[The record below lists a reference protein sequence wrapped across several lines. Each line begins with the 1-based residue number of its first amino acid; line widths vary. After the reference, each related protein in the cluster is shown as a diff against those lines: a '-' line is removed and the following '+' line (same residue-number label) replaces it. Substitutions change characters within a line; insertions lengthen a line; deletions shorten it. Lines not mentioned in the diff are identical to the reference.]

1 MKFRSRVLALAL
13 CAGTSLVLL
22 GGEDA
27 EARRLGGGTSLG
39 RHSPNVLQRASV
51 TAPASAGATSA
62 SAIAPDA
69 PTTSAGNRWLAPL
82 TGVAAG
88 VGLAA
93 LFGHLGI
100 GEELGV
106 LVLLALLAVPL
117 MALLRRVLV
126 PPARASP
133 AWVGAS
139 YSKDAL
145 GGEATVPLFLRESA
159 DDVGA
164 SPAPEPAGPTAPA
177 PTWNIPDD
185 FDVTGF
191 LNNARAQFVRLQ
203 AAFDAADLAE
213 LREFTTP
220 EMFVELRGQVRARKA
235 GTHRTDV
242 VTLEAELLGI
252 ETTATEYIASLRFHG
267 LIREDEGVA
276 AENFDEVWNLTKPVD
291 GPGGWLLAGLQQLD

>member
-13 CAGTSLVLL
+13 CAGTSLLLL

-39 RHSPNVLQRASV
+39 RQSPTVLQRPAV
-51 TAPASAGATSA
+51 AAPAAAASAGAIPAEAQTMGA
-62 SAIAPDA
+62 SK
-69 PTTSAGNRWLAPL
+69 RWLAPL

-88 VGLAA
+88 VGLAS

-100 GEELGV
+100 SEELGV

-117 MALLRRVLV
+117 IALLRRVLV
-126 PPARASP
+126 PPAPASP

-139 YSKDAL
+139 YSRDSL
-145 GGEATVPLFLRESA
+145 GGEATVPNFLRESA
-159 DDVGA
+159 DAA
-164 SPAPEPAGPTAPA
+164 SGNPAPEPAGASVPA
-177 PTWNIPDD
+177 PSWNIPDD
-185 FDVTGF
+185 FDVAGF
-191 LNNARAQFVRLQ
+191 LNNARTQFVHLQ
-203 AAFDAADLAE
+203 AVIDAADLAE

-220 EMFVELRGQVRARKA
+220 EMFVELRRQVRARKS
-235 GTHRTDV
+235 GPQRTDV

-252 ETTATEYIASLRFHG
+252 ETTALEYIASLRFHG
-267 LIREDEGVA
+267 LMREDEGGA

>member
-13 CAGTSLVLL
+13 CAGTALVLL

-27 EARRLGGGTSLG
+27 EARRLGGGASLG
-39 RHSPNVLQRASV
+39 RQSPNVLQRSSV
-51 TAPASAGATSA
+51 PAPSSAAA
-62 SAIAPDA
+62 ANAIPPDA
-69 PTTSAGNRWLAPL
+69 RTPSTANRWLAPL

-117 MALLRRVLV
+117 IALLRRVLV
-126 PPARASP
+126 PPAPASP

-139 YSKDAL
+139 YSKDGL
-145 GGEATVPLFLRESA
+145 GGEATVPQFLRESA

-164 SPAPEPAGPTAPA
+164 SPAPEAAGAIAPA

-185 FDVTGF
+185 FDVAGF
-191 LNNARAQFVRLQ
+191 LSNARIQFVRLQ

-220 EMFVELRGQVRARKA
+220 EMLVELRGQVRARKA

-252 ETTATEYIASLRFHG
+252 ETTAAEYIASLRFHG
-267 LIREDEGVA
+267 LIRENEGVA